1 MQQHLLLFLVYM
13 DPLSLLVWAG
23 RSRSNRTLASPPR
36 RQGGKAAPVNATVVV
51 PVLQINKMKPLVLQ
65 HSEKCR
71 GHYDVAGQW
80 DPDFECNRTSYNYC
94 CGTCYM
100 RYCCQDKNYRL
111 EQNGCKNYVTPKV
124 EVQVTTDPDLGQLD
138 NVYDPS
144 KDKTNSTVY
153 ITCGVIAFVIIAGVF
168 AKVAYD
174 KATRPPR
181 EMNVSRALADI
192 LRSQG
197 PIPVPHYERE
207 NMTAID
213 GSPKENSPVRTSKN
227 HFTPVRTSKGN
238 HGLHGKDS
246 STSHGYRSGG
256 PDLHNFISSG
266 FVTLGRGHLK
276 GTVETTSLQK
286 ALHAYNLPSTFPH
299 DAMFVCPLEGK
310 GILV

>member
-1 MQQHLLLFLVYM
+1 MLWGSRFKSHL
-13 DPLSLLVWAG
+13 G
-23 RSRSNRTLASPPR
+23 
-36 RQGGKAAPVNATVVV
+36 
-51 PVLQINKMKPLVLQ
+51 
-65 HSEKCR
+65 
-71 GHYDVAGQW
+71 
-80 DPDFECNRTSYNYC
+80 
-94 CGTCYM
+94 
-100 RYCCQDKNYRL
+100 
-111 EQNGCKNYVTPKV
+111 
-124 EVQVTTDPDLGQLD
+124 
-138 NVYDPS
+138 
-144 KDKTNSTVY
+144 
-153 ITCGVIAFVIIAGVF
+153 
-168 AKVAYD
+168 
-174 KATRPPR
+174 
-181 EMNVSRALADI
+181 RALADI
-192 LRSQG
+192 LRNQG

-213 GSPKENSPVRTSKN
+213 GSPKDNSPVRTSKN

-286 ALHAYNLPSTFPH
+286 VLHAYDLPSTFPH